1 MTGEIIGFVFGTIFM
16 AVLGVL
22 CLIRHSRD
30 PFKTKTEV
38 IFGCVYLVGSL
49 ICTAFAVGYGFFPES
64 TEAFMASLAK
74 NALLWLVVYIV
85 VGALSAALAIIMFI
99 RAYKERKG
107 EICERKSGMIG
118 CLGVFLCAMCV
129 INGVQA
135 FVCLKDGKPIETDT
149 SYIIIAEKE

>member
-1 MTGEIIGFVFGTIFM
+1 MIEKTFAFIFGVAFFAFL
-16 AVLGVL
+16 AVL
-22 CLIRHSRD
+22 CFRKYSRD

-74 NALLWLVVYIV
+74 NALLWLLVYIV
-85 VGALSAALAIIMFI
+85 VGTLSAALAIIMFI
-99 RAYKERKG
+99 RAYKERRG